1 MQTLAALMVS
11 MLVLTT
17 ALFTHALVA
26 TDERPPAQPVLVAGS
41 ADAHE
46 RQVVMLRGR

>member
-11 MLVLTT
+11 MLLLTT

-26 TDERPPAQPVLVAGS
+26 TDERPQVQPVVVTGS
-41 ADAHE
+41 GDAHE
-46 RQVVMLRGR
+46 RQVVVMRGR

>member
-11 MLVLTT
+11 MLLLTT
-17 ALFTHALVA
+17 AFFAHALVA
-26 TDERPPAQPVLVAGS
+26 TGERPPAQPVVVAGK

-46 RQVVMLRGR
+46 RQVVLMRRR

>member
-11 MLVLTT
+11 MLLTT

-26 TDERPPAQPVLVAGS
+26 TDERPQVQPSWSPAAVTLTS
-41 ADAHE
+41 D
-46 RQVVMLRGR
+46 RLS

>member
-11 MLVLTT
+11 MLLLTT

-26 TDERPPAQPVLVAGS
+26 TDERPPAQPVVVAGG

-46 RQVVMLRGR
+46 RQVVALRGR